1 MVNYH
6 MSDDG
11 VPRKCEAQ
19 TPESCRAGKA
29 EGLEN
34 KHFDN
39 SQDAQQAYEKVMNEK
54 HGSSTGL
61 SKKNRKTGDVPIFTK
76 RETANSDLRT
86 GKVPEFNKNLYSDSS
101 NIPKEFAQYEN
112 EVIQSLNHI
121 EYFGYKDGQYLDCGY
136 AAVAWM
142 KVLKNKGYSDVKVV
156 SDIKDNAH
164 AWLLVKGK
172 VFDPTPYLD
181 VDKFD
186 KTKGHIH
193 DENSKKWPFNNI
205 F

>member
-1 MVNYH
+1 

-39 SQDAQQAYEKVMNEK
+39 SKDAQQAYEKVMNEK

-61 SKKNRKTGDVPIFTK
+61 SKKNRKTGNVPEYSKSNTPKERKPATGNVPVYGKREDGQTQSRSKTGDVPIYTNRGGTEKPSNSKPKTGDVPIFTK

-86 GKVPEFNKNLYSDSS
+86 GKVPEFRKSDKPV
-101 NIPKEFAQYEN
+101 NRDRTGGVPKF
-112 EVIQSLNHI
+112 
-121 EYFGYKDGQYLDCGY
+121 
-136 AAVAWM
+136 
-142 KVLKNKGYSDVKVV
+142 
-156 SDIKDNAH
+156 
-164 AWLLVKGK
+164 
-172 VFDPTPYLD
+172 
-181 VDKFD
+181 
-186 KTKGHIH
+186 
-193 DENSKKWPFNNI
+193 
-205 F
+205 